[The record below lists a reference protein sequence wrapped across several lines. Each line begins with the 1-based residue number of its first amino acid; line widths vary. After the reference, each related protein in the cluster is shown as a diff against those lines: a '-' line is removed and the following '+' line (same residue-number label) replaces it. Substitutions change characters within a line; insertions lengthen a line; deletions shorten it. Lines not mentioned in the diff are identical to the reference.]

1 VGEPMQKSHSDPKDE
16 MAFNL
21 RIGAQLSILAAVAFL
36 GGCSAAEP
44 DEKQDTG
51 ERRDEAAAATGPE
64 SSPPARGTA
73 AERLTQL
80 VEQSREDLA
89 SKLGVDAAAI
99 TVAEARH
106 VVWPDG
112 SAGCPAPGY
121 DYMQMQTEGLLI
133 RLKANGRI
141 FQYHAGT
148 AGPAVHCAK
157 PSSVDPPSKFEE
169 R

>member
-1 VGEPMQKSHSDPKDE
+1 MQTNHSDPKDE
-16 MAFNL
+16 MPFNL
-21 RIGAQLSILAAVAFL
+21 RLGARLSILAAVAFL
-36 GGCSAAEP
+36 GGCSSAEQNQ
-44 DEKQDTG
+44 EQATG
-51 ERRDEAAAATGPE
+51 QRGDGAATETG
-64 SSPPARGTA
+64 SGRAASAQSTA
-73 AERLTQL
+73 AERLTEL

-89 SKLGVDAAAI
+89 SKVGVDAAAI

-121 DYMQMQTEGLLI
+121 DYMQMQTEGVLI
-133 RLKANGRI
+133 RLNANGRI